1 MKRADVI
8 HKITNLKGEDGHKWV
23 VDTYNSISP
32 RPRGYKLQSKD
43 PWCAATVSAVLHS
56 LGNDDIAECSCP
68 SMVKKAKDQ
77 GIWIENDGYT
87 PEPGDIIMYD
97 WQDDGSG
104 DNMGNPDHVG
114 FVVKVDDNKI
124 TVREGNKN
132 GSVGNRTILRNGKFI
147 RGYIV
152 PKYEEMTDHID
163 EVHPKAPETSDTSK
177 ILPYEPG
184 KTYTVSV
191 MTSLN
196 VRKGPGT
203 NYGLVGYKNL
213 TPNGKEHATSAGA
226 LKPGTKVTCSDLQ
239 ITGDDV
245 WMKIPSGWIMARNGK
260 TSYVK

>member
-1 MKRADVI
+1 MRRADVI
-8 HKITNLKGEDGHKWV
+8 HEITNLKGEDGHKWV
-23 VDTYNSISP
+23 VNTYNSIDP

-68 SMVKKAKDQ
+68 AMVKKAKDL
-77 GIWIENDGYT
+77 GIWVENDGYT
-87 PEPGDIIMYD
+87 PIPGDIIMYD

-104 DNMGNPDHVG
+104 DNIGNPDHVG
-114 FVVKVDDNKI
+114 IVVKVDDNKI

-132 GSVGNRTILRNGKFI
+132 NAVGNRVVLRNGKFI

-152 PKYEEMTDHID
+152 PKYEEEPAGALID
-163 EVHPKAPETSDTSK
+163 SDIKSTSS

-203 NYGLVGYKNL
+203 NYDLVGYGNL
-213 TPNGKEHATSAGA
+213 TPNGKENATSAGA

-245 WMKIPSGWIMARNGK
+245 WMKIPSGWIMAKNGK

>member
-1 MKRADVI
+1 MNREEVVSKVSSLNGKNAHAFVI
-8 HKITNLKGEDGHKWV
+8 
-23 VDTYNSISP
+23 DTYNSIDP
-32 RPRGYKLQSKD
+32 LPRGYVLQEKD
-43 PWCAATVSAVLHS
+43 PWCAATVSAVLHD
-56 LGNDDIAECSCP
+56 LGYDDISECSCP
-68 SMVKKAKDQ
+68 IMVKKAKDL
-77 GIWIENDGYT
+77 GIWVEDDAYI
-87 PEPGDIIMYD
+87 PKPGDVIMYD
-97 WQDDGSG
+97 WQDDNSG

-114 FVVKVDDNKI
+114 IVVKVDDNKI

-132 GSVGNRTILRNGKFI
+132 NAVGNRVILRNGKFI

-152 PKYEEMTDHID
+152 PKYEEEPAGVLID
-163 EVHPKAPETSDTSK
+163 SDIKSTSS

-184 KTYTVSV
+184 ETYTVSV

>member
-1 MKRADVI
+1 MRRADVI
-8 HKITNLKGEDGHKWV
+8 HEITNLKGEDGHKWV
-23 VDTYNSISP
+23 VNTYNSIDP

-68 SMVKKAKDQ
+68 AMVKKAKDL
-77 GIWIENDGYT
+77 GIWVENDGYA
-87 PEPGDIIMYD
+87 PIPGDIIMYD

-114 FVVKVDDNKI
+114 IVVKVDDNKI

-132 GSVGNRTILRNGKFI
+132 NAVGNRVILRNGKFI

-152 PKYEEMTDHID
+152 PKYEEEPAGALID
-163 EVHPKAPETSDTSK
+163 SDIKSTSS

-184 KTYTVSV
+184 ETYTVSV

-226 LKPGTKVTCSDLQ
+226 LKPGTKVTCSDLK